1 MRPARYNGVVR
12 EQGSFE
18 GRSAM
23 KEEQSFKPG
32 DVVEII
38 SGPFAKLTGKVR
50 DVNNDKRMLAVIVVE
65 GSIAEKFGH
74 FSLELKFQEVRKRA
88 NR

>member
-1 MRPARYNGVVR
+1 MRSSGN
-12 EQGSFE
+12 EE
-18 GRSAM
+18 DAM
-23 KEEQSFKPG
+23 KEEQSFRPG
-32 DVVEII
+32 EIVEVI
-38 SGPFAKLTGKVR
+38 SGPFTRAVCKVR

-74 FSLELKFQEVRKRA
+74 FPLELKFQEVRKRA